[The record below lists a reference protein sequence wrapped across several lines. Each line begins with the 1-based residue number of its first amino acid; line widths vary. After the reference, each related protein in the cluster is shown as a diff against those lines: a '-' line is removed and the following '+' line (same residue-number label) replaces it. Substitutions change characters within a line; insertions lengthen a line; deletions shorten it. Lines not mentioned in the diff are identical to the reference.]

1 MPLVRMV
8 DRDEV
13 PPETQATF
21 DAGEQKYGKVLDA
34 WRVIAHNPG
43 IFKAYFPFL
52 QAVFAPGAL
61 DQRTKQLSAVRV
73 TILNHS
79 RYALSHRL
87 DAAKKDG
94 LPEGDLIAL
103 GDLEG
108 NRDRFSEAELAALD
122 FTDELTTRADDV
134 SFREEPLGVS
144 KQTISRVQ
152 EHFGDAE
159 IVELAMSVS
168 MWNFLSRFLRVMDFE
183 LDMEPPPPELEAA
196 I

>member
-13 PPETQATF
+13 PADVRATF
-21 DAGEQKYGKVLDA
+21 DEGEKKYGKVLDA

-43 IFKAYFPFL
+43 IFKTYFPFL
-52 QAVFAPGAL
+52 QSVFAPGAL

-87 DAAKKDG
+87 DASKKDG
-94 LPEGDLIAL
+94 IPEEDLVAL
-103 GDLEG
+103 GDLDR
-108 NRDRFSEAELAALD
+108 NRDRFTEAELAALD
-122 FTDELTTRADDV
+122 FTDELTTRTDEV
-134 SFREEPLGVS
+134 GFREEPVGVS
-144 KQTISRVQ
+144 KETISRLQ
-152 EHFGDAE
+152 EQLKDAE

-168 MWNFLSRFLRVMDFE
+168 MWNFLSRFLRVMDFD
-183 LDMEPPPPELEAA
+183 LDMDPPPPELDAV

>member
-8 DRDEV
+8 DRQEV

-21 DAGEQKYGKVLDA
+21 DAGEEKYGKVLDA

-52 QAVFAPGAL
+52 QSVFAPGAL
-61 DQRTKQLSAVRV
+61 AQRTKQLSAVRV

-94 LPEGDLIAL
+94 IAEEDLVAL
-103 GDLEG
+103 GDLAG
-108 NRDRFSEAELAALD
+108 NRDRFSQAELAALE
-122 FTDELTTRADDV
+122 FTDELTTRTDDV
-134 SFREEPLGVS
+134 SFHQEPLVDALPSTKLALDARAVRDPGWTLGRWGSPAMLALALLALVLMAAGSLIGV
-144 KQTISRVQ
+144 
-152 EHFGDAE
+152 E
-159 IVELAMSVS
+159 
-168 MWNFLSRFLRVMDFE
+168 
-183 LDMEPPPPELEAA
+183 
-196 I
+196 

>member
-34 WRVIAHNPG
+34 WRVIAHNPD

-52 QAVFAPGAL
+52 QSVFAPGAL

-94 LPEGDLIAL
+94 VPEEDLIAL
-103 GDLEG
+103 GDLAR
-108 NRDRFSEAELAALD
+108 NRDRFTESELAALD
-122 FTDELTTRADDV
+122 FTDELTTRPDEVRFGD
-134 SFREEPLGVS
+134 EPLGVS
-144 KQTISRVQ
+144 KETISQLR

-168 MWNFLSRFLRVMDFE
+168 VWNFLSRFLRVMDFD
-183 LDMEPPPPELEAA
+183 LDMDPPPPQLDAV